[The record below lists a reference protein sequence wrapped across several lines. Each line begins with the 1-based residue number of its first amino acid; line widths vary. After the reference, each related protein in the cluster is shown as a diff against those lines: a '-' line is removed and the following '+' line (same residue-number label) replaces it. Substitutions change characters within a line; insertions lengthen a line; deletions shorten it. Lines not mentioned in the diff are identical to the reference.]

1 MICGGRDFATTSH
14 FMPKIT
20 DNPRI
25 VVISARI
32 SEREERAFSH
42 IAKKM
47 GCKGIGE
54 LMRRVTLSYAKK
66 WRESK

>member
-1 MICGGRDFATTSH
+1 
-14 FMPKIT
+14 MPKIT
-20 DNPRI
+20 DNPRTI
-25 VVISARI
+25 VVSARI
-32 SEREERAFSH
+32 SSKEERAFEY

-47 GCKGIGE
+47 GYKGVGD